1 MTPITIILALAL
13 LCAVATANHY
23 RRRWA
28 RAEDT
33 NRFLVEQC
41 NQLNER
47 IERLSKQATV
57 PRDSVAAVNN
67 DHKIYIHSS
76 VK

>member
-1 MTPITIILALAL
+1 MTTIANIFIL
-13 LCAVATANHY
+13 LCLAAAVATANHY

-41 NQLNER
+41 NQER
-47 IERLSKQATV
+47 ERLQRAQEQAE
-57 PRDSVAAVNN
+57 RYKRMLLQQCSN
-67 DHKIYIHSS
+67 
-76 VK
+76 